1 MPTSSNHPIA
11 DAWRQH
17 AGSLR
22 LQGGLIVLL
31 GIIAIVLPVIST
43 LALTVVLGVVLLI
56 AGVAEGTRAVRAWGQ
71 QGAGMALVLGVVA
84 VIAGLLV
91 LVDPLSGALSLAIVI
106 GAYMILSGVA
116 KARFAW
122 ALRPHA
128 GWGWMAFSAA
138 LSIVLGVVILAGLPM
153 TALWVPGTLLGI
165 ELVFFGMALFM
176 LAGALRNIA

>member
-31 GIIAIVLPVIST
+31 GIIAIVLPVVST
-43 LALTVVLGVVLLI
+43 LALTVVLGVVLVI
-56 AGVAEGTRAVRAWGQ
+56 AAVAEGSRALRAWGQ
-71 QGAGMALVLGVVA
+71 QGVGMALLLAAVA
-84 VIAGLLV
+84 GIAGLLV
-91 LVDPLSGALSLAIVI
+91 LIDPFTGALSLAVVI
-106 GAYMILSGVA
+106 GVYMVVSGVA

-128 GWGWMAFSAA
+128 GWSWMAFSAA
-138 LSIVLGVVILAGLPM
+138 LSIVLGIVILAGLPF